1 MKCMAV
7 PVRRIDIEILGV
19 KGVVEILLSP
29 GKINPSPGIFF
40 LKKDLNPLSGN
51 H

>member
-1 MKCMAV
+1 MAV

-40 LKKDLNPLSGN
+40 PEKGFKPTVWEPLV